1 MAHCEADRVTKE
13 PPDRGKDG
21 VLEEEFPALSGAAK
35 GVTPPSG
42 AAQAAPL
49 YSERLKSN
57 VKYDQRL
64 KRNVLEICLE
74 KTERS
79 SEIVLNGDT
88 IARILKS
95 LKMNIENELE
105 GVQVQYGR
113 KQLR

>member
-1 MAHCEADRVTKE
+1 MPEIMSACEAGTKE

-21 VLEEEFPALSGAAK
+21 VREEEFPALSGAAQA
-35 GVTPPSG
+35 VPSPSG

-57 VKYDQRL
+57 VKFDQRL

-95 LKMNIENELE
+95 
-105 GVQVQYGR
+105 R
-113 KQLR
+113 